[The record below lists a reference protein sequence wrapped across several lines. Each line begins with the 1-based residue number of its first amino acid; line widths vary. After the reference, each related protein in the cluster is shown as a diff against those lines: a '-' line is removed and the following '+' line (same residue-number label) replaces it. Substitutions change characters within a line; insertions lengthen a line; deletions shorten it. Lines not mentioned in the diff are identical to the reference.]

1 MSEQDHAL
9 YRDVLAARAQEPF
22 KQSRRLVEL
31 HARRASAPLAERA
44 PLHEVAVAVELAV
57 PPGITDAVHGGVEM
71 FPLDGDQP
79 QISGNRR
86 SACRLTCGFLSR
98 FPVR

>member
-1 MSEQDHAL
+1 MSKQDHAL

-31 HARRASAPLAERA
+31 HARRAAAPVAERA
-44 PLHEVAVAVELAV
+44 PPPEGAVAGVLAET
-57 PPGITDAVHGGVEM
+57 PGITAPVPGGVEM

-79 QISGNRR
+79 LRAQQKMVDLAALVAI
-86 SACRLTCGFLSR
+86 
-98 FPVR
+98 PPQ

>member
-1 MSEQDHAL
+1 MSKQDHAL

-31 HARRASAPLAERA
+31 HARRASARVAERA
-44 PLHEVAVAVELAV
+44 PLHEVAVAVVLAE

-79 QISGNRR
+79 LRAQQKMVDLAALVAI
-86 SACRLTCGFLSR
+86 
-98 FPVR
+98 PPQ

>member
-1 MSEQDHAL
+1 MSKQDHAL

-31 HARRASAPLAERA
+31 HARRASAPVAERA
-44 PLHEVAVAVELAV
+44 PLHEVAVAVVLAE

-79 QISGNRR
+79 LRAQQKMSISPRLLRYPR
-86 SACRLTCGFLSR
+86 SN
-98 FPVR
+98 V